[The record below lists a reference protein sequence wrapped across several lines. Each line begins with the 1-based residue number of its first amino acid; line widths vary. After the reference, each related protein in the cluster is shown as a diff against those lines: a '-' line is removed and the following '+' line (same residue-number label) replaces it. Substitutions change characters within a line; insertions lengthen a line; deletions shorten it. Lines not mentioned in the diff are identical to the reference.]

1 MLEEILHYMSTVDP
15 IVLYLILF
23 FFCYIENI
31 FPPSPSDVVV
41 VFGASLIASTSLSY
55 IPILLITSFGSSLGF
70 VLMYYVGKIFG
81 ERVVLSGKL
90 KFITQESISKTD
102 IWFSKYGY
110 KLILLNRFL
119 PGTRSLVSF
128 FSGLYELDLWR
139 TFVLATISAF
149 LWNAIIIYLGM
160 LLGNNVEMIDYYLST
175 YSMIIMI
182 LTLLV
187 IIFFIIRWQLK
198 EKEQRD

>member
-1 MLEEILHYMSTVDP
+1 MSTVDP